1 MSGPHGRG
9 YRGLGDGVVLLC
21 VPDDA
26 IAAAAQLIHPAALV
40 GHCSG
45 ASGLDVLGE
54 REAFSV
60 HPLMTVTERGARLAG
75 AWAAVA
81 GSSPAAAAVATAL
94 ARAMGLRPVAVADH
108 DRVAYHAAAALAS
121 NFLVTLEEAAAQ
133 LLSTAGLNREV
144 LVPLAAAAL
153 ANWAETGPAALT
165 GPVAR
170 GDTGTVERHRA
181 VIAERAPELSA
192 LFDAMVT
199 QTQRMAERH
208 RASAA
213 AAGPTSS
220 GGATDAQR

>member
-9 YRGLGDGVVLLC
+9 YRGVGDGVVLLC
-21 VPDDA
+21 VPDAA
-26 IAAAAQLIHPAALV
+26 IAAAAAMIDRAALV

-60 HPLMTVTERGARLAG
+60 HPLMTVTERGAELAG

-81 GSSPAAAAVATAL
+81 GSSPAALGVATDL
-94 ARAMGLRPVAVADH
+94 ARTVGLRPVVVADH

-133 LLSTAGLNREV
+133 LMSTVGLDREV
-144 LVPLAAAAL
+144 LVPLAVAAL
-153 ANWAETGPAALT
+153 QNWAATGPAALT

-170 GDTGTVERHRA
+170 GDSSTVERHRA
-181 VIAERAPELSA
+181 VIAERAPELSV

-199 QTQRMAERH
+199 ETQRMAARH
-208 RASAA
+208 R
-213 AAGPTSS
+213 GP
-220 GGATDAQR
+220 GGGYRAER